1 MDNFDLKKFV
11 SEKTLL
17 NENAPGYDTRKT
29 GEALPTLESVKA
41 AYEAEGGKEEKLNE
55 APLMATKLD
64 DEVYD
69 RIDGLTNIKLLQE
82 LLDKAI
88 QIQDDQIE
96 AGDEFDSEDLALYL
110 GMKILDVLK

>member
-29 GEALPTLESVKA
+29 GESLPTLESVKA
-41 AYEAEGGKEEKLNE
+41 AYEADMGEGELNE
-55 APLMATKLD
+55 APLMATRLD
-64 DEVYD
+64 SEVYD